1 MKCNVDKNDIEI
13 LLKKNIRVNNA
24 NNKNRINFCN
34 KTLLENF
41 RVMFKYIIN
50 FCCENLQR

>member
-1 MKCNVDKNDIEI
+1 MKCDVDENNIEI
-13 LLKKNIRVNNA
+13 LLKKNIRANNA
-24 NNKNRINFCN
+24 SNKNRINFCN
-34 KTLLENF
+34 KTLSKNF